1 MASLYSRKWTV
12 AMRNIGRCL
21 VGTSAQLGDFYRLLI
36 LRCCGSPATL

>member
-21 VGTSAQLGDFYRLLI
+21 VGTSAKLTSDKKAYGLNPSCIFF
-36 LRCCGSPATL
+36 T